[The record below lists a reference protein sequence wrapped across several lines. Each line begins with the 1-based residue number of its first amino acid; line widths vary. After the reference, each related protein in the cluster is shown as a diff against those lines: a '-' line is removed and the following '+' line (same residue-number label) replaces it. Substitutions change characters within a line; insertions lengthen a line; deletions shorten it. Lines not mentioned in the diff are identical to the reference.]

1 MVRPGSVRRVN
12 QPHFSEFDLS
22 FDRQGLSHFACKKTL
37 SGDGRFDLKR
47 HTLLLAASVGFLLC
61 SNVEAKWPTF
71 KDKKS
76 DSKSADG
83 KSGGKFPTFEKVTD
97 TVEKH
102 FAQNRRYR
110 QGDLLTTSMVESVFR
125 KLEKINWKV
134 SDRKDIQKMVLSDSD
149 WMARQFS
156 SDRGHEFMRQ
166 IADLPGGYDRVD
178 RMRRMPYG
186 QQQIAALIQGPDGS
200 KLFEYM
206 TTTQGG
212 KNMGL
217 MLSQGVNGEDF
228 NQSTG
233 RIYTEL
239 DLIKRLKKSYDR
251 EAVRRLKI
259 EKGPEPKEQ
268 PGAKTKEPAPPV
280 ITPAQ
285 PKPQASDDPFE

>member
-1 MVRPGSVRRVN
+1 
-12 QPHFSEFDLS
+12 
-22 FDRQGLSHFACKKTL
+22 
-37 SGDGRFDLKR
+37 LKR
-47 HTLLLAASVGFLLC
+47 HHLLLAASVGIALC
-61 SNVEAKWPTF
+61 SSVEAKWPTF
-71 KDKKS
+71 KDKQAA
-76 DSKSADG
+76 DGKSADG

-110 QGDLLTTSMVESVFR
+110 SGDLLTTSMVESLFR

-134 SDRKDIQKMVLSDSD
+134 ADRRDILKMVLSDSD

-156 SDRGHEFMRQ
+156 SDRGHDFMRQ

-239 DLIKRLKKSYDR
+239 DLLKRLKKSYDR

-259 EKGPEPKEQ
+259 EKTPEPKEQ
-268 PGAKTKEPAPPV
+268 PAPKAKDPAPAPNKPV
-280 ITPAQ
+280 QPVKPAN
-285 PKPQASDDPFE
+285 DDPFE

>member
-1 MVRPGSVRRVN
+1 
-12 QPHFSEFDLS
+12 
-22 FDRQGLSHFACKKTL
+22 
-37 SGDGRFDLKR
+37 LKR
-47 HTLLLAASVGFLLC
+47 HHLLLAASVGIALC
-61 SNVEAKWPTF
+61 SSAEAKWPTF
-71 KDKKS
+71 KDKS
-76 DSKSADG
+76 ADSKSADG
-83 KSGGKFPTFEKVTD
+83 KSNGKFPTFEKVTD
-97 TVEKH
+97 TVEKQL
-102 FAQNRRYR
+102 AQNRRYR
-110 QGDLLTTSMVESVFR
+110 SGDLLTTSMVEPLFR

-134 SDRKDIQKMVLSDSD
+134 ADRRDISKMVLSDSD

-156 SDRGHEFMRQ
+156 TDRGHDFMRQ
-166 IADLPGGYDRVD
+166 IAELPGGYDRVD

-217 MLSQGVNGEDF
+217 MLSQGVNGADF
-228 NQSTG
+228 NQDTG

-259 EKGPEPKEQ
+259 EKKLELKDKEQ
-268 PGAKTKEPAPPV
+268 PAPKAPEPTPAPTKPTPQPTRPV
-280 ITPAQ
+280 N
-285 PKPQASDDPFE
+285 DDPFE

>member
-1 MVRPGSVRRVN
+1 
-12 QPHFSEFDLS
+12 
-22 FDRQGLSHFACKKTL
+22 
-37 SGDGRFDLKR
+37 LKR
-47 HTLLLAASVGFLLC
+47 HHLLLAAAVGFALG
-61 SNVEAKWPTF
+61 SSVEAKWPTF
-71 KDKKS
+71 KDKQS
-76 DSKSADG
+76 ADNKSADG
-83 KSGGKFPTFEKVTD
+83 KSSGKFPTFEKVTD
-97 TVEKH
+97 TVEKA

-110 QGDLLTTSMVESVFR
+110 QGDLLTTSMVDSAFR

-134 SDRKDIQKMVLSDSD
+134 ADRKDIQKLVLSDSD

-156 SDRGHEFMRQ
+156 SDRGHDFMRQ
-166 IADLPGGYDRVD
+166 IAELPGGYDRVD

-217 MLSQGVNGEDF
+217 MLSQGVNGADF
-228 NQSTG
+228 NQDTG

-259 EKGPEPKEQ
+259 EKAKES
-268 PGAKTKEPAPPV
+268 KEPAEQPAPKAGKAAPPV
-280 ITPAQ
+280 EPVRPQ
-285 PKPQASDDPFE
+285 PPVKEDPFE